1 MYRHRKMHAFEVPV
15 EVPVP
20 AEWQECHNLYPA
32 YQIDNDS
39 HFMTAV
45 DINIGDKFFSFVGFE
60 TPV

>member
-1 MYRHRKMHAFEVPV
+1 MHAFEVPV